1 MSLRLVLAAAFC
13 GVANIAAAQSFDCAK
28 AQTRV
33 EKMICADRAV
43 ADLDEYLGRYYSAAR
58 AEMPAAVSCLQA
70 DQTQWLKTTRDAC
83 ADGACLKS
91 AYLNR
96 LAELDPLQPGA
107 TARKNVALPPVP
119 SLVWIVPP
127 ALDKAA
133 APPNPKAKP
142 YEATGALL
150 NDIGSN
156 PDSDGIAI
164 RLKDGTRIPLVMLMF
179 LEGATQERLAIL
191 AKEGGATYRARG
203 FAATD
208 STGKLF
214 FEPSRC
220 VFVHRLPAAQ
230 QKPAAQ
236 PKPAADDEQ
245 EMDKVRLKVVTQGK
259 VCGDPDRPCSGF
271 KANELS
277 FDIATPFA
285 FDRGRDKS
293 QPFYAVILKSAPIC
307 SLADA
312 ERTRAQKV
320 FPRAKVFLHR
330 YFCEDFGDK
339 VTYSNVNEKSG
350 FVAVYAGETEA
361 AAQPLLA
368 LAKASGYPDANIR
381 RMEVVIVYQIE

>member
-1 MSLRLVLAAAFC
+1 MWCRLILAALATMSW
-13 GVANIAAAQSFDCAK
+13 GIAPSAAAQSFDCAK
-28 AQTRV
+28 AQTRI
-33 EKMICADRAV
+33 EKMVCADRGIAE
-43 ADLDEYLGRYYSAAR
+43 LDEYLGRYYAAAR
-58 AEMPAAVSCLQA
+58 AEIPGAGACLQS
-70 DQTQWLKTTRDAC
+70 DQAQWLKTTRDAC
-83 ADGACLKS
+83 ADGACLRS

-107 TARKNVALPPVP
+107 TALKNVTLPAAPA
-119 SLVWIVPP
+119 LVWVVPP
-127 ALDKAA
+127 ASDKVA

-142 YEATGALL
+142 YEAIGTLID
-150 NDIGSN
+150 DIATN
-156 PDSDGIAI
+156 PNSEGFAI

-179 LEGATQERLAIL
+179 LEGETQERLAIL
-191 AKEGGATYRARG
+191 AKDRNATFRARG
-203 FAATD
+203 YAATN
-208 STGKLF
+208 GKGQLF

-220 VFVHRLPAAQ
+220 VFLHRLPAAQ
-230 QKPAAQ
+230 SKPAAL
-236 PKPAADDEQ
+236 DDEQ
-245 EMDKVRLKVVTQGK
+245 QMDQVRLKVVSQGT
-259 VCGDPDRPCSGF
+259 VCADPDRPCPGF

-277 FDIATPFA
+277 FTIATPFK

-350 FVAVYAGETEA
+350 FVAVYAGDTPA
-361 AAQPLLA
+361 AAEAMLA
-368 LAKASGYPDANIR
+368 LAKTSGYPDANIR
-381 RMEVVIVYQIE
+381 RMEVIIVYQLE

>member
-1 MSLRLVLAAAFC
+1 MSLRLILAAAFC
-13 GVANIAAAQSFDCAK
+13 GLANIAAAQSFDCAT

-58 AEMPAAVSCLQA
+58 AEMPGAVSCLQA
-70 DQTQWLKTTRDAC
+70 NQAQWLKTTRDAC

-107 TARKNVALPPVP
+107 TALKNVELPPVP
-119 SLVWIVPP
+119 SLVWVVPP
-127 ALDKAA
+127 ALDKVA
-133 APPNPKAKP
+133 APPNPRAKP
-142 YEATGALL
+142 YEAAGALL
-150 NDIGSN
+150 DDIGSN
-156 PDSDGIAI
+156 PNSDGIAI

-179 LEGATQERLAIL
+179 LEGPTQARLAIL
-191 AKEGGATYRARG
+191 AKDRAATFRARG
-203 FAATD
+203 FVATD
-208 STGKLF
+208 SSGKLF

-220 VFVHRLPAAQ
+220 VFLHRLPAVQ
-230 QKPAAQ
+230 QKPAA
-236 PKPAADDEQ
+236 DDAEQ
-245 EMDKVRLKVVTQGK
+245 QMEQVRQKIVTQGK
-259 VCGDPDRPCSGF
+259 VCGDPDRPCAGF

-277 FDIATPFA
+277 FDIARPFS

-320 FPRAKVFLHR
+320 FPFAKVFLHR

-339 VTYSNVNEKSG
+339 VTYTNINEKSG
-350 FVAVYAGETEA
+350 FVAVYAGDTES

-368 LAKASGYPDANIR
+368 LAKASGYSDANIR